1 MFDASCGE
9 IFGPSVISK
18 EQPEHVYRDFNTI
31 LEARS
36 CIGATLHCRKLSRN
50 LKKLA

>member
-36 CIGATLHCRKLSRN
+36 
-50 LKKLA
+50 